1 MSFLKRFGV
10 VALVNIIAQAMGF
23 LREVALAYHFGATA
37 VVDAYL
43 AALTVPNFLYLVLG
57 GAVTTAVIPFLVARP
72 EGAPRWRQVDA
83 LTTQLVVWTGLA
95 IVLTFI
101 VPQWVVGL
109 AAPGL
114 APAAAELA
122 RTLFLWMMPASL
134 FMILGS
140 LYTGVLNAHDR
151 FQVAA
156 LARLALNGAVVL
168 FLLAGAGFW
177 GIHAAAYGVLAGAA
191 AFLFMQVLQLY
202 RIGYRFR
209 WRWRHEDLGGIFAQA
224 VPILLGGAIMQ
235 LYTVIGRMLASGA
248 EEGGIAALNYA
259 MLVMQL
265 PQSLLVVTL
274 STLLFP
280 GLSRHA
286 QAGALDALADVMRR
300 GARGLLLL
308 LAPVAAL
315 LAAGAAEATAALF
328 GYGAFTADDVGRT
341 AAVLAVLAFGIPAHA
356 LTFYLTRAYYALR
369 AAVVPVGLS
378 LVIVVG
384 LNSLLGWLLQ
394 PLLGLEG
401 IALSITAT
409 GWLNALLLLAM
420 VTRRLGE
427 PALGRGVLG
436 IGLPAATAGLAAGA
450 GYWLAG
456 RCVDFLLQL
465 AAAQGSGFVQ
475 WLSGSGA
482 QAWPQL
488 ILGGL
493 AGLVVYG
500 AVLMLWNVPE
510 WRQLAG
516 MLQRKK
522 TAGARRETE

>member
-10 VALVNIIAQAMGF
+10 VALINIIAQAMGF

-37 VVDAYL
+37 AVDAYL

-57 GAVTTAVIPFLVARP
+57 GAVTTAVIPFLVAQP
-72 EGAPRWRQVDA
+72 EGAARWHQVNA
-83 LTTQLVVWTGLA
+83 LTARLAAGTGLA
-95 IVLTFI
+95 IVLTALA
-101 VPQWVVGL
+101 PRWVVGL

-114 APAAAELA
+114 PPAAAELA
-122 RTLFLWMMPASL
+122 QTLFLWMMPASL

-168 FLLAGAGFW
+168 FLLLGASAW

-191 AFLFMQVLQLY
+191 AFLIMQAAQLY

-209 WRWRHEDLGGIFAQA
+209 WQWYHDDLRGIFAQA
-224 VPILLGGAIMQ
+224 VPILLGGAVMQ
-235 LYTVIGRMLASGA
+235 LYTVIGRVLASGT

-286 QAGALDALADVMRR
+286 QAGDLEKLAGVMRG
-300 GARGLLLL
+300 GARGLMLL
-308 LAPVAAL
+308 LAPIAVL
-315 LAAGAAEATAALF
+315 LAAGAAEVTAALF
-328 GYGAFTADDVGRT
+328 GYGAFTAGDVRRT

-356 LTFYLTRAYYALR
+356 LVFYLTRAYYALR
-369 AAVVPVGLS
+369 AAAVPVSLS
-378 LVIVVG
+378 LAIVVG

-394 PLLGLEG
+394 SVWGLAG
-401 IALSITAT
+401 VALSVTVTA
-409 GWLNALLLLAM
+409 WLNALLLLAM
-420 VTRRLGE
+420 VSRRLDA
-427 PALGRGVLG
+427 PALGRHVLAAAG
-436 IGLPAATAGLAAGA
+436 PAALAGGAAGAVYWRVDRMFQWLAEQPLPLLEPLGAGALAWVQLMAGGTAGLLV
-450 GYWLAG
+450 Y
-456 RCVDFLLQL
+456 
-465 AAAQGSGFVQ
+465 GFV
-475 WLSGSGA
+475 
-482 QAWPQL
+482 
-488 ILGGL
+488 L
-493 AGLVVYG
+493 ALCR
-500 AVLMLWNVPE
+500 VPE

-516 MLQRKK
+516 SLRRRTKGGRNQ
-522 TAGARRETE
+522 RRETE